1 MANRTNSTAAPKKAH
16 DGISKQEAVRRALAE
31 LGKDA
36 KPTRIQGWVKDEY
49 AIDMTT
55 DHISTAKGQ
64 ILRKARRKKR
74 AATKPPL
81 QQSMARKEEAE
92 PAAAQLPVR
101 PALAPQRNGITLD
114 DIEAVQGLVG
124 RVGTD
129 GLKRL
134 IDVLAR

>member
-1 MANRTNSTAAPKKAH
+1 
-16 DGISKQEAVRRALAE
+16 
-31 LGKDA
+31 
-36 KPTRIQGWVKDEY
+36 VKGEY

-64 ILRKARRKKR
+64 ILRKARKKKP
-74 AATKPPL
+74 AATKP
-81 QQSMARKEEAE
+81 AE
-92 PAAAQLPVR
+92 PHGQARA
-101 PALAPQRNGITLD
+101 APQRNGISLE

-124 RVGTD
+124 RVGAD